1 MEAVPGWEELKSA
14 LKMNNSQ
21 VFAWII
27 LGVISSIV
35 SALVMTHV
43 LKGLS

>member
-21 VFAWII
+21 VWAWII
-27 LGVISSIV
+27 LGVISSILSTV
-35 SALVMTHV
+35 LMARV
-43 LKGLS
+43 LKGLA